1 LAARN
6 LFSFYIYT
14 YTILTYL
21 CANVVPVASSE
32 KDRSTEGSRRVEK
45 KRKLPSIII
54 DIDNKI
60 IFRGDVMIQGMEQ
73 QSARMLFLFL
83 DFLKLEA
90 SSHPYI

>member
-1 LAARN
+1 
-6 LFSFYIYT
+6 
-14 YTILTYL
+14 
-21 CANVVPVASSE
+21 
-32 KDRSTEGSRRVEK
+32 VEK
-45 KRKLPSIII
+45 KRKVPSIII

-60 IFRGDVMIQGMEQ
+60 IFRANVMIQGMEQ